1 MGAGAAEGRYTDEL
15 RSLASGIWE
24 AQHAH
29 PFVQGIADGTL
40 DAERFRHFV
49 RQDYVYLI
57 EYARLLSLAC
67 ARAPRLAWM
76 RRFSELAGSVLGRE
90 MDVHRE
96 LAATW
101 GIGAEELEYE
111 RATPTTRAYTEFLL
125 KTAALGD
132 FAELVAALL
141 PCMWGYA
148 EIGRALAP
156 RARGGEGGAGHE
168 GGAAREH
175 PYRVWIE
182 LYASPEFAAQAGWCR
197 ALADELAAGLD
208 ETGRARMLEAFL
220 QSSRHELAFWDMAW
234 RLEGQA

>member
-1 MGAGAAEGRYTDEL
+1 MSTGEADGRYTDEL

-29 PFVQGIADGTL
+29 PFVQGIGDGTL

-57 EYARLLSLAC
+57 EYARLLLLAG

-76 RRFSELAGSVLGRE
+76 RRFAELAGSVLGRE
-90 MDVHRE
+90 MDLHRE
-96 LAATW
+96 FAATW
-101 GIGAEELEYE
+101 GISTEELEYE

-148 EIGRALAP
+148 EVGRALAP
-156 RARGGEGGAGHE
+156 RARIGDRENPYGA
-168 GGAAREH
+168 
-175 PYRVWIE
+175 WIAM
-182 LYASPEFAAQAGWCR
+182 YASPDFAAQAGWCR
-197 ALADELAAGLD
+197 ALTDELAAGLD

-234 RLEGQA
+234 QLEGQA